1 MKPSSASPR
10 SYQPPFP
17 KPYQPMGRIITLM
30 MTSILSLAIIWFF
43 SGNMVIGG
51 VPSSIILTFLQ
62 DPPALEAYFQGNR
75 KALHDRLSDLGIE
88 EQIKAY
94 YRPQIPDEA
103 QLDLY
108 IHQLL
113 YNRTGYVG
121 EAYNVTDQGKLI
133 LK

>member
-1 MKPSSASPR
+1 MRQANASSRADKTLIKTS
-10 SYQPPFP
+10 ST
-17 KPYQPMGRIITLM
+17 MGRVITLVVASVLGL
-30 MTSILSLAIIWFF
+30 SILWFF
-43 SGNMVIGG
+43 SGNLLIGG

-62 DPPALEAYFQGNR
+62 DQPSRDAYFRGDRQ
-75 KALHDRLSDLGIE
+75 ALHDRLSDLGIE
-88 EQIKAY
+88 AQIKDY
-94 YRPQIPDEA
+94 YRPQIPNEV

-121 EAYNVTDQGKLI
+121 EAYQVTDQGKLI

>member
-1 MKPSSASPR
+1 MKPSSASPQT
-10 SYQPPFP
+10 YQPPFP

-30 MTSILSLAIIWFF
+30 VASVMGLAAIWFL

-62 DPPALEAYFQGNR
+62 DPPAREAYFQGNR

-88 EQIKAY
+88 AQIKAY
-94 YRPQIPDEA
+94 YRPQIPDET

-121 EAYNVTDQGKLI
+121 EAYSVTDQGRLI
-133 LK
+133 PK

>member
-1 MKPSSASPR
+1 MRQSNASPR
-10 SYQPPFP
+10 ADKTLIKTSST
-17 KPYQPMGRIITLM
+17 MGRVITLVVASLLGL
-30 MTSILSLAIIWFF
+30 SILWFF
-43 SGNMVIGG
+43 SGNLLIGG

-62 DPPALEAYFQGNR
+62 DQPSRDAYFRGDRQ
-75 KALHDRLSDLGIE
+75 ALHDRLSDLGIE

-94 YRPQIPDEA
+94 YRPQIPDEV

-121 EAYNVTDQGKLI
+121 EAYRVTDQGTLI
-133 LK
+133 LR

>member
-1 MKPSSASPR
+1 MRQANASPR
-10 SYQPPFP
+10 TDKTLIKTSST
-17 KPYQPMGRIITLM
+17 MGRVMTLVIASVLGL
-30 MTSILSLAIIWFF
+30 SILWFF
-43 SGNMVIGG
+43 SGNLLIGG

-62 DPPALEAYFQGNR
+62 DQPSRDAYFRGDRQ
-75 KALHDRLSDLGIE
+75 ALHDRLSELGIE

-121 EAYNVTDQGKLI
+121 EAYQVTDQGTLI
-133 LK
+133 LR

>member
-1 MKPSSASPR
+1 MRQANASSRADKTLIKTS
-10 SYQPPFP
+10 ST
-17 KPYQPMGRIITLM
+17 MGRVITLM
-30 MTSILSLAIIWFF
+30 VASVLGLSILWFF
-43 SGNMVIGG
+43 SGNLLIGG

-62 DPPALEAYFQGNR
+62 DQPSRDAYFRGDRQ
-75 KALHDRLSDLGIE
+75 ALHDRLSDLGIE
-88 EQIKAY
+88 AQIKDY

-121 EAYNVTDQGKLI
+121 EAYQVTDQGKLI